1 SPTRMSAS
9 STRAVSI
16 RTGTGRSA
24 WIRRHTSCPS
34 YPGSITSRTTTSGS
48 CSPYAAT
55 APGPSYART
64 TSYPSAPSRSETAW
78 LITGSSS
85 TTRTRRLA
93 GLMSA
98 GYERSRARGGED
110 VWRLCAGLGGS
121 GRRLRR
127 PERVEVADRVAVRL
141 PLLLEDHVQARADG
155 LLVVG
160 VVRVGASL
168 AELLVRHAGQKGAH

>member
-34 YPGSITSRTTTSGS
+34 YPGSITSSTTRSDA

-64 TSYPSAPSRSETAW
+64 TSYPSAASRSETAW

-85 TTRTRRLA
+85 TTRIRRLA
-93 GLMSA
+93 LVMHE
-98 GYERSRARGGED
+98 GYERERPEIGAT
-110 VWRLCAGLGGS
+110 CGGS
-121 GRRLRR
+121 VQVCLAGTRSS
-127 PERVEVADRVAVRL
+127 EVGAGVGAAVVHVGRVAGGVPVEERQEAVQPRL
-141 PLLLEDHVQARADG
+141 ALAGDQ
-155 LLVVG
+155 G
-160 VVRVGASL
+160 VTRVLDQLPAL
-168 AELLVRHAGQKGAH
+168 